1 MVSLFSDIC
10 GEQQL
15 RQFGKFL
22 DSHNRL
28 LKALENEQHIMH
40 NESHIFTKFRV
51 TIDHGYNGNCEKVSL
66 FHLVESDN
74 KMLNKNI
81 IVFTSLCDEIDYLNA
96 EAKSLQL
103 NLLYYDEHAE
113 YMKEPANLITRKIST
128 ILEFLFNTRRF
139 FQRCNDVLELTIR
152 QFSTLCDETRWIG
165 NANNSL
171 YFQVSFSTL
180 FFTFLT
186 HRKSEIKKL

>member
-40 NESHIFTKFRV
+40 NESHIFTQFRV

-128 ILEFLFNTRRF
+128 FLEFLFNTRRF

-171 YFQVSFSTL
+171 YFQVSFSSSL
-180 FFTFLT
+180 HF
-186 HRKSEIKKL
+186 